1 MGHSETS
8 HNHIETDL
16 AKYEKF
22 KWMLTAE
29 GAPLIINKILGIS
42 NDEHTHIPNFEEFH
56 DNTLSSTDK
65 LNFVLLALEK
75 MHHVHPS
82 AIDPRDSKYLH
93 PTRTGILLKSYYVGL
108 YLPFVY
114 GASKVIV
121 SRSFSAKNVYALVAY
136 TAAWKLFLE
145 PAPFVAKE
153 WIRRV
158 RNRKV
163 ALKYFERQKG
173 KLDVFRKI
181 LDPRTDHHYLHHLE
195 L

>member
-1 MGHSETS
+1 MGHGENS
-8 HNHIETDL
+8 HSHLESDL

-29 GAPLIINKILGIS
+29 GAPLIISQILGTPK
-42 NDEHTHIPNFEEFH
+42 EHTHIPTFEDFH
-56 DNTLSSTDK
+56 DNTLSSTEK

-75 MHHVHPS
+75 MHHIHPS

-93 PTRTGILLKSYYVGL
+93 PTRTGILLKCYYVGL
-108 YLPFVY
+108 YFPALY
-114 GASKVIV
+114 GATKMVV
-121 SRSFSAKNVYALVAY
+121 SRNFSARNIYALTAY
-136 TAAWKLFLE
+136 TIAWKLFLE
-145 PAPFVAKE
+145 PAPLAAKE

-173 KLDVFRKI
+173 KLDIFKKI